1 MLITT
6 LESYNVPDA
15 KVEILGLVKGSTIK
29 TVNMFKD
36 IGSAFKTLI
45 GGELK
50 NYTKMID
57 DARAEATRKMTMEAE
72 AMGANAILGVRFST
86 SSVMQGAA
94 EIMVYGTAV
103 RIQNEPLIEH
113 VSPVPNERDS
123 TRAVKDGDFSP
134 HFVSTMEGVHVV
146 PSDKKVDPPASPI
159 TESWGT
165 IHKAPQTTTDPSQTH

>member
-103 RIQNEPLIEH
+103 KFR
-113 VSPVPNERDS
+113 
-123 TRAVKDGDFSP
+123 
-134 HFVSTMEGVHVV
+134 
-146 PSDKKVDPPASPI
+146 
-159 TESWGT
+159 
-165 IHKAPQTTTDPSQTH
+165 

>member
-6 LESYNVPDA
+6 LETCIAPNTE
-15 KVEILGLVKGSTIK
+15 VEVVGLVKGSTIK

-57 DARAEATRKMTMEAE
+57 DARNEAVRKMTTEAE
-72 AMGANAILGVRFST
+72 HLGANAILGVRFST

-103 RIQNEPLIEH
+103 RIKNVPLGDD
-113 VSPVPNERDS
+113 PDERDV
-123 TRAVKDGDFSP
+123 TRDVKGGDFSP

-165 IHKAPQTTTDPSQTH
+165 IHKAPQTTTDASQTY

>member
-36 IGSAFKTLI
+36 IGSAFKTLV

-57 DARAEATRKMTMEAE
+57 DARTDAIQKMTMEAE
-72 AMGANAILGVRFST
+72 AIGANAILGVRFST

-103 RIQNEPLIEH
+103 RIKNVPLGDD
-113 VSPVPNERDS
+113 PDERNV
-123 TRAVKDGDFSP
+123 TQVVKGGDFDP
-134 HFVSTMEGVHVV
+134 HYFSTMEGVHVV
-146 PSDKKVDPPASPI
+146 PSDKKVAPPDSPI
-159 TESWGT
+159 MESWGT
-165 IHKAPQTTTDPSQTH
+165 VHKAPQTYTDMSQTR

>member
-1 MLITT
+1 MLLTT
-6 LESYNVPDA
+6 LESYNVPEA

-103 RIQNEPLIEH
+103 RIKNVPLGDD
-113 VSPVPNERDS
+113 PDERNV
-123 TRAVKDGDFSP
+123 TRVVEGGDFSP

-146 PSDKKVDPPASPI
+146 PSDKKVDPPATPV

-165 IHKAPQTTTDPSQTH
+165 IHKAPQTYTDMSQTR

>member
-29 TVNMFKD
+29 TVNMFKV
-36 IGSAFKTLI
+36 

-57 DARAEATRKMTMEAE
+57 DARTDAIQKMTMEAE
-72 AMGANAILGVRFST
+72 AIGANAILGVRFST

-103 RIQNEPLIEH
+103 RIKNVPLGDD
-113 VSPVPNERDS
+113 PDERNV
-123 TRAVKDGDFSP
+123 TQVVKGGDFDP
-134 HFVSTMEGVHVV
+134 HYFSTMEGVHVV
-146 PSDKKVDPPASPI
+146 PSDKKVAPPDSPI
-159 TESWGT
+159 MESWGT
-165 IHKAPQTTTDPSQTH
+165 VHKAPQTYTDMSQTR